1 MKRLK
6 FYKGTGLVPIKDNQ
20 GMNGSKDLL
29 KSLGDALRKRE
40 QARASESKRE
50 QARASESKR
59 EQARASESKREQ
71 GEFL

>member
-29 KSLGDALRKRE
+29 KSLGDALRKR
-40 QARASESKRE
+40 A
-50 QARASESKR
+50 
-59 EQARASESKREQ
+59 QARASESKREQ